1 MGQERG
7 DISIKSIGP
16 LQGDPWCILF
26 PMPARK
32 AAKKK
37 SAPRSGKSR
46 SGDTRRPIER
56 IFTIHQEIQR
66 GRFPNCRQLAE
77 QIEVTQKTIQRDIT
91 FMQNDLGLPLEYHR
105 SKHGYFYERPV
116 HEFPMMRYTVE
127 DVVALFLARKAV
139 EPLQGSPLEA
149 TLRDSFKR
157 LSGALQGEISF
168 HWSDLDEAFSVKDS
182 GVVPSDV
189 RLFEKVSRAVLECR
203 EMRFDYRKI
212 DSDTWETRKL
222 RPFHLAD
229 FDGGWYVIGHDP
241 DRKAR
246 RTFALQRM
254 KAVRVLQTR
263 FLRPGDF
270 TVSDHLGGSFGVWH
284 HPEEKGKPHRIRL
297 QFTGWAARMV
307 SERRWHPSQQTQW
320 IGKGEEVLEIIL
332 ELSSFQEISRW
343 ILSWGPQVEVME
355 PEELRKFVAQ
365 QLEKTVQQY
374 R

>member
-1 MGQERG
+1 M
-7 DISIKSIGP
+7 SAKKVAS
-16 LQGDPWCILF
+16 
-26 PMPARK
+26 
-32 AAKKK
+32 KKK
-37 SAPRSGKSR
+37 SAAASRKSR

-56 IFTIHQEIQR
+56 IFTIHQAIQR

-91 FMQNDLGLPLEYHR
+91 FMQNDLGLPLAYDGA
-105 SKHGYFYERPV
+105 KHGYFYERPV

-149 TLRDSFKR
+149 TLRESFKR
-157 LSGALQGEISF
+157 LSGALQGEVSF

-182 GVVPSDV
+182 GVVPADV

-203 EMRFDYRKI
+203 ELRFEYRKI
-212 DSDTWETRKL
+212 DSDQWETRKL

-254 KAVRVLQTR
+254 KAVRVLQAH
-263 FLRPGDF
+263 FARPADF
-270 TVSDHLGGSFGVWH
+270 AVRDHLGGSFGVWH
-284 HPEEKGKPHRIRL
+284 HPEEKGKHHRIVL

-307 SERRWHPSQQTQW
+307 SERRWHPSQETRW
-320 IGKGEEVLEIIL
+320 IGKKEETLEMIL
-332 ELSSFQEISRW
+332 ELSSFEEISRW
-343 ILSWGPQVEVME
+343 ILSWGPQVEVLE
-355 PEELRKFVAQ
+355 PGELRGALIDAHRKT
-365 QLEKTVQQY
+365 LEKYET